1 MSSRGKLR
9 IVLGILILR
18 RRSTRG
24 PLTKRRLR
32 ASQNISKRNSNR
44 WISSPKNSAS
54 SSSSI
59 IHACYRID
67 GNRLSSIRRQYEQHC
82 ARIRNYLRALNIVSR
97 AGRGEGRNELF
108 YCFFIYAVSWPLFIQ
123 YYSRRLSLFTI
134 FSFFYPFLLEW
145 TSLIDRIEGIL
156 SLPVNFGNLKA

>member
-54 SSSSI
+54 SSSI
-59 IHACYRID
+59 IHACYR
-67 GNRLSSIRRQYEQHC
+67 NRLSSIRRQYEQHC

-108 YCFFIYAVSWPLFIQ
+108 YCFFICAVSWPLFIQ

-134 FSFFYPFLLEW
+134 FSFFYPFLLE
-145 TSLIDRIEGIL
+145 
-156 SLPVNFGNLKA
+156 